1 MFKPVLIAGAV
12 LAAALANGTFAAAE
26 VPSPEEMWAI
36 IQQQQKEIQRLSG
49 RLEEAEAKVEA
60 TGDMVEAAQETESG
74 AAQGW
79 WDRTH
84 IGGYGELHYNGGDT
98 DEIDFHRFVLF
109 FDHDFN
115 DRLRFASELE
125 VEHVVAG
132 DNANGE
138 VELEQAY
145 LEYTINPNF
154 IARGGLSLVPV
165 GIINETHEPPTFFGV
180 ERNGV
185 EKDIIPTT
193 WWEAGV
199 GMRGEI
205 GAGFAYDVS
214 VHSGLNVPTTGNNA
228 FRIRNGRQK
237 VSEAVAKDPAVT
249 GRVKWTGVP
258 GVELALTGQYQNDIT
273 QNGLGIDAIL
283 LSAHADIRRGPWGL
297 RALYARWDLADG
309 PPATGPGRLGRDEQ
323 YGWYIEPSY
332 RFDVPGIDG
341 TGELGLFARYS
352 QRDRSA
358 GDSVDSDIRQI
369 DVGANYWPHR
379 DVVLKVDGQFEFL
392 PTGSGTGDNR
402 LNLGIGYQF

>member
-36 IQQQQKEIQRLSG
+36 IQQQQKEIQRLNN
-49 RLEEAEAKVEA
+49 RLGEAEAKVEA
-60 TGDMVEAAQETESG
+60 TGDMVEAAQEAETG

-109 FDHDFN
+109 FNHDFN

-205 GAGFAYDVS
+205 GAGFL
-214 VHSGLNVPTTGNNA
+214 GA
-228 FRIRNGRQK
+228 FRI
-237 VSEAVAKDPAVT
+237 VS
-249 GRVKWTGVP
+249 
-258 GVELALTGQYQNDIT
+258 
-273 QNGLGIDAIL
+273 
-283 LSAHADIRRGPWGL
+283 
-297 RALYARWDLADG
+297 
-309 PPATGPGRLGRDEQ
+309 
-323 YGWYIEPSY
+323 
-332 RFDVPGIDG
+332 
-341 TGELGLFARYS
+341 
-352 QRDRSA
+352 
-358 GDSVDSDIRQI
+358 
-369 DVGANYWPHR
+369 
-379 DVVLKVDGQFEFL
+379 
-392 PTGSGTGDNR
+392 GSN
-402 LNLGIGYQF
+402 IP